1 MVYRELAARSL
12 VLEDRLPNFAC
23 RYFEK
28 NPVLY
33 TFADLIS
40 EASENVN
47 HESKLL
53 KTLSNGTV
61 SKLVIVIEVSSRER

>member
-1 MVYRELAARSL
+1 MAYRELGARKL
-12 VLEDRLPNFAC
+12 VSRDRLRNFAC

-33 TFADLIS
+33 AFADLIS

-61 SKLVIVIEVSSRER
+61 SRLVIVIEVSSRER